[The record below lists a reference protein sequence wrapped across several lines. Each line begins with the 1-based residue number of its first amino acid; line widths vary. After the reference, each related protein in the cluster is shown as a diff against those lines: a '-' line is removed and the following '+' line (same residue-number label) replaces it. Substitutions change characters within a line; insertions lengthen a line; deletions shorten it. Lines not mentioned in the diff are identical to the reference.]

1 VTARISVIV
10 PALEEVRSLGAT
22 LRALEPLR
30 RAGHEVVVADG
41 GSSDGTRELAA
52 PLADRVLVAPRGRAR
67 QMNAGAAVAA
77 GEVLWFLHADTVPG
91 EGAGEAI
98 LAALAASG
106 RGWGRFDVRLSGRR
120 PMLRIVEA
128 MMNLRSRLS
137 GIATGDQAMFVR
149 RALFE
154 AAGGFPEIPLM
165 EDLAL
170 SRRLKR
176 HGRPVCLRARVTTS
190 SRRWDENGV
199 LRTIALMWRLRLA
212 YALGAD
218 PRGLAR
224 RYRG

>member
-1 VTARISVIV
+1 MTARISVIV
-10 PALEEVRSLGAT
+10 PALDEARSLGAT
-22 LRALEPLR
+22 LRALGSLR
-30 RAGHEVVVADG
+30 RTGHEVIVVDG
-41 GSSDGTRELAA
+41 GSGDDTREIAA
-52 PLADRVLVAPRGRAR
+52 PLVDRVLVAPRGRAR

-77 GEVLWFLHADTVPG
+77 GEVLWFLHSDTVPG
-91 EGAGEAI
+91 EGAGETI
-98 LAALAASG
+98 LAALAASW
-106 RGWGRFDVRLSGRR
+106 RGWGRFDVRLSGRQ
-120 PMLRIVEA
+120 PMLRVVEA

-137 GIATGDQAMFVR
+137 GIATGDQAVFVR

-154 AAGGFPEIPLM
+154 AAGGFPDIPLM

-199 LRTIALMWRLRLA
+199 LRTVALMWRLRLA

-218 PRGLAR
+218 PGRLAR